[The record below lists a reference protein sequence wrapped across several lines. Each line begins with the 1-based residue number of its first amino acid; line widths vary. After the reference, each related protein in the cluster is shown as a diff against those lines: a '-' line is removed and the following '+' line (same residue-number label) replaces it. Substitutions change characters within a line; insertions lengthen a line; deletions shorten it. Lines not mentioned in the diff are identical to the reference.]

1 MYILIM
7 VLIKNDIDWN
17 GWGAKTF
24 PLLASAFAVV
34 VVIIEYFMLLENS
47 NEKIT
52 ITKTKKNCRVI
63 NASEHF
69 STAQQ

>member
-17 GWGAKTF
+17 GWGANNF
-24 PLLASAFAVV
+24 SAAAVV
-34 VVIIEYFMLLENS
+34 VIEYIMLAENS

-52 ITKTKKNCRVI
+52 ITKRERERNCGII

-69 STAQQ
+69 STATQ